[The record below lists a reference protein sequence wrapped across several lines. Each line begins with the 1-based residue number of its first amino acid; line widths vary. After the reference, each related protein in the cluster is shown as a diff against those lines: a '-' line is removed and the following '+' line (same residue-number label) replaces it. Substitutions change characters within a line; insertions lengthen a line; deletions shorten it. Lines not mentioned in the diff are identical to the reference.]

1 MKILFCA
8 YILLGIQY
16 CFAQSN
22 TVVSGGNAAGSGGL
36 VNYTIGQIDYN
47 NVNSAEGSASQG
59 LQHAFEIA
67 TLGVDNFPAITLNML
82 VYPNPTTSKVTLKIE
97 NYNFKDLTYMMCD
110 LQGRQLLFKK
120 IVGTDS
126 EILLDQY
133 PVATYFLMVL
143 DQNETLK
150 TFKIIKNN

>member
-1 MKILFCA
+1 MKILFYA

-16 CFAQSN
+16 CLAQSN

-59 LQHAFEIA
+59 LQHAFEIS
-67 TLGVDNFPAITLNML
+67 TLGVDNFQAITLNML
-82 VYPNPTTSKVTLKIE
+82 VYPNPATSKVTLKIK
-97 NYNFKDLTYMMCD
+97 NYNSKDLTYVMYD
-110 LQGRQLLFKK
+110 LQGRQLMSKK
-120 IVGTDS
+120 IVRTDS
-126 EILLDQY
+126 EIPLDQY
-133 PVATYFLMVL
+133 PMATYFLMVL

>member
-1 MKILFCA
+1 MKILFYA
-8 YILLGIQY
+8 YILIGIQY

-22 TVVSGGNAAGSGGL
+22 TVVTGGNATGSGGL

-59 LQHAFEIA
+59 LQHAFEIS

-97 NYNFKDLTYMMCD
+97 NYNSKDLTYVMCD
-110 LQGRQLLFKK
+110 LQGRQLLSKK
-120 IVGTDS
+120 IVRTDS
-126 EILLDQY
+126 EISLDQY
-133 PVATYFLMVL
+133 PMATYFLMVL
-143 DQNETLK
+143 DQNKTLK